1 MGLMAVIHRLLLKRG
16 KLNDLLPDY
25 DDLEGD
31 QPEREAARVEI
42 EARAAEDEVVSKE
55 VRVAV
60 GRLQELNKRNHY
72 GESLRRAFGGR

>member
-1 MGLMAVIHRLLLKRG
+1 MGLMAIIHRLLLKRG
-16 KLNDLLPDY
+16 RLNDLLPDY

-31 QPEREAARVEI
+31 KPEREAAKAEI
-42 EARAAEDEVVSKE
+42 EARTAEEEAMSRE

-60 GRLQELNKRNHY
+60 RRLQELNKRNHY